1 MALTDAALALLCGA
15 IVSFALGL
23 TGSGGSIIATPLLLY
38 GTGLAPH
45 IAIGTSA
52 FATSANALLN
62 FATHA
67 RAGTVRWASAL
78 VFAIAGMLGAMLGS
92 DFGKHYDG
100 RRLLFLLGVLMLGVG
115 ALMLQRA
122 RAQVRSP
129 ATLPPAQDTAR
140 ELLKLT
146 GAALVTGVV
155 AGFFGVGGGFLTVPV
170 LLLVTGMPAVTA
182 VGTALLAVGCFGMT
196 TAVNYALSG
205 LVNWPVALL
214 YFAGGIV
221 GGLLGTRLAVR
232 LGRGRATLTRL
243 FAGVVFVVACYM
255 LYRNAGSMLG

>member
-45 IAIGTSA
+45 VAIGTSA

-67 RAGTVRWASAL
+67 RAGTVRWTNAI
-78 VFAIAGMLGAMLGS
+78 VFAIAGMIGAMLGS

-100 RRLLFLLGVLMLGVG
+100 RRLLFLLGMLMLGVG
-115 ALMLQRA
+115 ALILHRA
-122 RAQVRSP
+122 RAEARNGPPQRGAED
-129 ATLPPAQDTAR
+129 ATRTLF
-140 ELLKLT
+140 KLVA
-146 GAALVTGVV
+146 AALVTGSV
-155 AGFFGVGGGFLTVPV
+155 AGFFGVGGGFLTVPA
-170 LLLVTGMPAVTA
+170 LLLVTGMPAVSA
-182 VGTALLAVGCFGMT
+182 VGTALLAVGSFGMT

-214 YFAGGIV
+214 YFAGGIF
-221 GGLLGTRLAVR
+221 GGVLGTRLAVR
-232 LGRGRATLTRL
+232 LGRSRTTLTRL
-243 FAGVVFVVACYM
+243 FAGVVFVVATYM
-255 LYRNAGSMLG
+255 LYRNAGAMFG